1 MAAQSNDNYDLIM
14 KSRKSSLA
22 LNRASR
28 ICKREVG
35 DFDTLSG

>member
-1 MAAQSNDNYDLIM
+1 MAAQSDDNYDLIM

-28 ICKREVG
+28 FRKREVG
-35 DFDTLSG
+35 DISAMSG